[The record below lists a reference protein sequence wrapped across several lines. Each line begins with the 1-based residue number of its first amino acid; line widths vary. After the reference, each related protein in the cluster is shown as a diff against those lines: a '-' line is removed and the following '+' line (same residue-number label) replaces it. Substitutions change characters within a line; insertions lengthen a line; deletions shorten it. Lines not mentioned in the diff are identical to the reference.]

1 MILKQKINLPFADYL
16 LELNMMLNMQ
26 KNKSLP
32 VLVSIFLIII
42 LNIFFLQ
49 NMILGIVCSV
59 LYLSSYSYILGKNL
73 FKSENK
79 CFVWLLGFV
88 FLLVLIIICGT
99 IIYYTIGLFNW
110 CIALILFMPL
120 ISIYILQKKHT
131 CHSESLPCHPES
143 LPCHPESLPCHPE
156 LVSGSND
163 KISKMPKQ
171 VRHDKRKKTKFLFFL
186 DGIYFGLI
194 ISLFYILFINKTTN
208 AIVSPWQVVPSHFFI
223 IYFLST
229 CILLYKIFIYTEKFN
244 LFLITLH
251 TLLSSSI
258 ALIIYQIGYGFD
270 PFIHRATEKIILNS
284 GYILPKNPY
293 YVGQYSLIV
302 ILTKIFNINLN
313 IIDKILVPVL
323 SSIIIPTLTYFS
335 LVKIN
340 LEKKIS
346 QITSLIFPFFILFT
360 IFFTVPQNL
369 ANIFLIIFIFLVLI
383 YLKNN
388 INNIIKLNHL
398 WLLAIAITCIHP
410 LAGIPALMTV
420 WLLSIKNPVNPV
432 KNMGHRTCKKIKIL
446 SILIFAISIPV
457 IFYFLSFILPDFNI
471 SLDLSNLKTRLISDF
486 SLNYLP
492 FHSFLHSIYFLK
504 ILFPILII
512 TLTLLGFWQLYKKQK
527 HFKLFLIIAFILLVN
542 SYLLSILK
550 FDAVIYYEQNIFPTR
565 LIHFAYFF
573 ILPFVLCAFSGCH
586 LDPAEGGGKIPWKF
600 TKYNFLI
607 IISIAFI
614 TTSFLYLSY
623 PTYDI
628 IEKNKGY
635 SISQSDID
643 AARKIQEISDTD
655 NFVVLSNQS
664 TSAAALQEFGFKK
677 YYNNNFYYPI
687 PTSSPLYK
695 IYLDIT
701 YNSIK
706 PEYIAQIKNIT
717 GADEVFLVFNDY
729 WTNFKKLALNCQNTA
744 KNSYNINNKIY
755 IFEY

>member
-1 MILKQKINLPFADYL
+1 M
-16 LELNMMLNMQ
+16 
-26 KNKSLP
+26 
-32 VLVSIFLIII
+32 
-42 LNIFFLQ
+42 
-49 NMILGIVCSV
+49 
-59 LYLSSYSYILGKNL
+59 
-73 FKSENK
+73 
-79 CFVWLLGFV
+79 
-88 FLLVLIIICGT
+88 
-99 IIYYTIGLFNW
+99 
-110 CIALILFMPL
+110 
-120 ISIYILQKKHT
+120 
-131 CHSESLPCHPES
+131 
-143 LPCHPESLPCHPE
+143 
-156 LVSGSND
+156 
-163 KISKMPKQ
+163 
-171 VRHDKRKKTKFLFFL
+171 R
-186 DGIYFGLI
+186 
-194 ISLFYILFINKTTN
+194 
-208 AIVSPWQVVPSHFFI
+208 
-223 IYFLST
+223 
-229 CILLYKIFIYTEKFN
+229 
-244 LFLITLH
+244 
-251 TLLSSSI
+251 
-258 ALIIYQIGYGFD
+258 
-270 PFIHRATEKIILNS
+270 
-284 GYILPKNPY
+284 
-293 YVGQYSLIV
+293 
-302 ILTKIFNINLN
+302 
-313 IIDKILVPVL
+313 
-323 SSIIIPTLTYFS
+323 
-335 LVKIN
+335 
-340 LEKKIS
+340 
-346 QITSLIFPFFILFT
+346 
-360 IFFTVPQNL
+360 
-369 ANIFLIIFIFLVLI
+369 
-383 YLKNN
+383 
-388 INNIIKLNHL
+388 
-398 WLLAIAITCIHP
+398 
-410 LAGIPALMTV
+410 
-420 WLLSIKNPVNPV
+420 
-432 KNMGHRTCKKIKIL
+432 
-446 SILIFAISIPV
+446 
-457 IFYFLSFILPDFNI
+457 
-471 SLDLSNLKTRLISDF
+471 
-486 SLNYLP
+486 
-492 FHSFLHSIYFLK
+492 
-504 ILFPILII
+504 
-512 TLTLLGFWQLYKKQK
+512 LYKKQK